1 MSTSSFSSRRALANT
16 LSPHLFGARARNF
29 NNRKRTTTTNIMSTT
44 IITTTSRL
52 SYHRSY
58 TTSQPASTSY
68 YKHPSQPS
76 SLARSQS
83 ANLSSSSS
91 NNSHSSNSNVFTS
104 PFWSLDHCAHCYPNG
119 PPQPGANLQEESLL
133 KEDLKRISE
142 ETIRSTKFDSTSSGT
157 GTSGSSNDNK
167 AGSGVGTNLSRG
179 ELSGS
184 FSSHLLSHPHP
195 HTHPHTHVNGQS
207 SQQPS
212 HVNMSTSA
220 STPTT
225 PIPTT
230 ALPKPTPK
238 PTPKPGQGIL
248 VPASKVHTTVK
259 SELLHTL
266 SSGEF
271 NPELDVDGRR
281 GRGVKLVGILATG
294 MEDAASYAE
303 VSREGQGWD
312 SGSGFGWGC

>member
-29 NNRKRTTTTNIMSTT
+29 NNRKRTTTKNIMSTT
-44 IITTTSRL
+44 IITTSRL

-58 TTSQPASTSY
+58 STTQPASTSY

-91 NNSHSSNSNVFTS
+91 NNSNSSNSNVFTS

-167 AGSGVGTNLSRG
+167 AGSGLGTNLSRG

-184 FSSHLLSHPHP
+184 FSSHLLSHPHT

-220 STPTT
+220 STSTPTT
-225 PIPTT
+225 
-230 ALPKPTPK
+230 LPKPTPK

-312 SGSGFGWGC
+312 SGSGFGWAC